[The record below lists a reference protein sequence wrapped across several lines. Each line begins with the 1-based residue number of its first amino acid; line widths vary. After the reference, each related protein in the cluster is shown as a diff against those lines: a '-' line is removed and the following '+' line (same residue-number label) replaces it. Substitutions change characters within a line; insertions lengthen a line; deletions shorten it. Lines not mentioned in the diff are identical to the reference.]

1 MCISTWGMSAPDGQR
16 IEMQLH
22 HVCTYVYTYIHKYM
36 HIYIYVYTYIYI
48 CMYFFLWNICIYTNI
63 YIIYTYICMFPPAE
77 DQRPTAKQPW
87 YAAPSGIYICIYMY
101 TYIYIYIYVY
111 IHMYI
116 YTYVYI
122 YIYVY
127 ISTCGISAPDGQT
140 TLRCSSIEFHSVAT
154 THEPYPPPPS
164 REYMPPRQSARRSH
178 TYSRIRSP
186 VMSSLDSISI
196 STQSQNCVLVTYIN
210 TNKAYGTH
218 ACNHINTQMNESCR
232 SFFLFARVHAATPV
246 CAYVTY
252 IQPHWITDKCE
263 HRIKLVAVRRAK
275 TARVYT
281 WSTKNIFFCT
291 SCT

>member
-1 MCISTWGMSAPDGQR
+1 MYVFLPVEYMYIYKYIHHIYIHMYVSPCGRSAPDG
-16 IEMQLH
+16 ETTL
-22 HVCTYVYTYIHKYM
+22 VCSSI
-36 HIYIYVYTYIYI
+36 
-48 CMYFFLWNICIYTNI
+48 
-63 YIIYTYICMFPPAE
+63 
-77 DQRPTAKQPW
+77 
-87 YAAPSGIYICIYMY
+87 G
-101 TYIYIYIYVY
+101 Y

-116 YTYVYI
+116 YVYIYIYIHICIHTYVYI
-122 YIYVY
+122 YICIYIYICVY
-127 ISTCGISAPDGQT
+127 FHLRNISTRRPNDLEMQLHRVPLSGDYPRTI
-140 TLRCSSIEFHSVAT
+140 
-154 THEPYPPPPS
+154 PPPPS

-196 STQSQNCVLVTYIN
+196 STQSKNCVLVTHIN

-281 WSTKNIFFCT
+281 
-291 SCT
+291 